1 MITPYLWHNPRYLLS
16 QQNHKTLTLMTSSA
30 LPTLLATDPS
40 IVDLA
45 MTTSIAINGTVAN
58 NTVISETLI
67 SRSLSAAEYNS
78 THEAMLARTLQRIAV
93 KKEQGLRSPDE
104 LWIVDHNDVY
114 TLGQASKKEHI
125 LQHTTTPIIQ
135 TDRGGQVTWHGH
147 GQLVIYW
154 LFDLHS
160 LGWSVRHL
168 VSHAEQA
175 IEDVLN
181 DCLKATESNAA
192 VSTNT
197 ISAHA
202 RRDAPGV
209 YLYSNAGPDTD
220 TDTDKDNTIML
231 GKIASLGFKIKH
243 GFSYHGIA
251 LNINCDLAAFN
262 AINPCGYA
270 GMQMLRIADFI
281 SMTDSIDDAVANG
294 ANKNSN
300 ESDKSLSYEQ
310 VTQKLIDNI
319 AQRHAGLIELRAIG
333 TK

>member
-1 MITPYLWHNPRYLLS
+1 MTQHISDTVINNVLIS
-16 QQNHKTLTLMTSSA
+16 KTLT
-30 LPTLLATDPS
+30 
-40 IVDLA
+40 
-45 MTTSIAINGTVAN
+45 
-58 NTVISETLI
+58 
-67 SRSLSAAEYNS
+67 AADYNP
-78 THEAMLARTLQRIAV
+78 THEAMLQRTLERIAL
-93 KKEQGLRSPDE
+93 KKERGLRTPDE

-114 TLGQASKKEHI
+114 TLGQAGKEEHI
-125 LQHTTTPIIQ
+125 LQRTDTPIIK

-160 LGWSVRHL
+160 LGWSVRQL

-175 IEDVLN
+175 IEDVVN
-181 DCLKATESNAA
+181 DCLKNHPLAPTETINTTA
-192 VSTNT
+192 T

-209 YLYSNAGPDTD
+209 YLYANHTENITNNDSDTGKNEPNED
-220 TDTDKDNTIML
+220 TIMI

-251 LNINCDLAAFN
+251 LNIDCDLAAFN

-270 GMQMLRIADFI
+270 GMQMLRLSDFIDMKAQIAD
-281 SMTDSIDDAVANG
+281 TLNY
-294 ANKNSN
+294 K
-300 ESDKSLSYEQ
+300 Q

-319 AQRHAGLIELRAIG
+319 AQRHSGLIELRAIAP
-333 TK
+333 KS

>member
-1 MITPYLWHNPRYLLS
+1 
-16 QQNHKTLTLMTSSA
+16 MTQHIS
-30 LPTLLATDPS
+30 D
-40 IVDLA
+40 
-45 MTTSIAINGTVAN
+45 
-58 NTVISETLI
+58 TVISKTLI
-67 SRSLSAAEYNS
+67 SKALIAADYNP
-78 THEAMLARTLQRIAV
+78 THDAMLQRTLERIAL
-93 KKEQGLRSPDE
+93 KKEQGLRTPDE

-114 TLGQASKKEHI
+114 TLGQAGKEEHI
-125 LQHTTTPIIQ
+125 LRQTTTPIIK

-175 IEDVLN
+175 IEDVVN
-181 DCLKATESNAA
+181 DCLKNHPLATT
-192 VSTNT
+192 TN

-209 YLYSNAGPDTD
+209 YLYANYADIIDNNDIANNDIDKNANEPNDD
-220 TDTDKDNTIML
+220 AIMI

-251 LNINCDLAAFN
+251 LNIDCDLAAFN

-270 GMQMLRIADFI
+270 GMQMLRLSDFTAMSAQLAD
-281 SMTDSIDDAVANG
+281 ALN
-294 ANKNSN
+294 
-300 ESDKSLSYEQ
+300 YEQ

-319 AQRHAGLIELRAIG
+319 AQRHGGLIELRAIAP
-333 TK
+333 KS